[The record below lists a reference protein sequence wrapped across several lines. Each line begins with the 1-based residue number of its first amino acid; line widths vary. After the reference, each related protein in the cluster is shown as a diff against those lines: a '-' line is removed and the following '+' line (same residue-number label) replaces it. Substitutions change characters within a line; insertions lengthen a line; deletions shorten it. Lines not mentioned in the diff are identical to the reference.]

1 MQLGNSNESSPGV
14 ITVPDNDPESM
25 VYDDAPDDFGNER
38 FKLDYSAILDKSN
51 KIYEDNYD
59 IETASAST
67 SKSTKV
73 TIKKRAL
80 STNSA
85 KNKRQRH
92 QGSITNLLQL
102 SESEDD
108 KGNSIFIFLILCLLI
123 LINSDHLL
131 YILDDS
137 YEHSESSD
145 EDEDNGDNEDK
156 EIDQVLASH
165 NSKKGKYCLIY
176 LTINL
181 INIRQLIL
189 IQCIFR
195 RT

>member
-1 MQLGNSNESSPGV
+1 MILCILQLGNSNESSPGV

-59 IETASAST
+59 IKTASVST

-108 KGNSIFIFLILCLLI
+108 KGNSIFIF
-123 LINSDHLL
+123 
-131 YILDDS
+131 
-137 YEHSESSD
+137 
-145 EDEDNGDNEDK
+145 
-156 EIDQVLASH
+156 
-165 NSKKGKYCLIY
+165 
-176 LTINL
+176 
-181 INIRQLIL
+181 
-189 IQCIFR
+189 
-195 RT
+195 